1 MQNELDGD
9 PVLRACLCICLYVC
23 LYSVPGR
30 ISVSPC
36 LKLCLVLKM
45 REKLILKRTS
55 MEKELNWVIQYVLLV
70 VNHNENL
77 QIDCQLYINN
87 SVTECPEPISSFQK
101 TLGSPHMC
109 L

>member
-1 MQNELDGD
+1 MQNELDRD

-30 ISVSPC
+30 ISTSPC
-36 LKLCLVLKM
+36 LELCLVLKI
-45 REKLILKRTS
+45 REKLILKRTH

-70 VNHNENL
+70 DDHYENL
-77 QIDCQLYINN
+77 QIDNKLNTNN
-87 SVTECPEPISSFQK
+87 SLTGCPEPISSLQK
-101 TLGSPHMC
+101 TLGSPHIC